1 MSLKLMPEQLLLMAI
16 FAERDF
22 VPEVDEKGRQ
32 VIYEV
37 LETLKPREQ
46 AVIKLRFG
54 FGDEGAK
61 TLREVGRVLPH
72 YNEYSREVVGY
83 GVCRERVRQIEA
95 KALRILRHPSR
106 SRKLAHT
113 MMESKPS

>member
-1 MSLKLMPEQLLLMAI
+1 MPEQLLLMAI
-16 FAERDF
+16 FAEREF

-46 AVIKLRFG
+46 VVIKLRFG
-54 FGDEGAK
+54 FSGQGAK
-61 TLREVGRVLPH
+61 TLKEVGMVLPR
-72 YNEYSREVVGY
+72 YLIGYGRKVVGY

-95 KALRILRHPSR
+95 KALRKLRHPSR
-106 SRKLAHT
+106 SRKLLHI
-113 MMESKPS
+113 MER